1 MKESPCIDTLAT
13 QPMSCRPRNEG
24 AYLGAA
30 PFGMTCRDIHLSLGP
45 FQGITDAPFRNVFKR
60 HFGGIDKFYTP
71 FFTGIHKEEHAKN
84 LQGEEIDPRYNYVET
99 LTPQILSTDA
109 EEILRFAKQ
118 CKELGYK
125 EINLNMGCPFPRV
138 ANKKRG
144 SGLLPYP
151 DKVESMLEG
160 VFEHIGDMKFSVKCR
175 LGYFSP
181 DEIDAIIPIFNKY
194 PLSELII
201 HPRIGK
207 QLYKGEADVE
217 RFKAL
222 IPYINAPLVY
232 NGDVFS
238 VESFE
243 RIRGVI
249 ESLSCGRL
257 RVKPAM
263 TPIEETSPKSVI
275 AGKNP
280 QSTVL
285 KGYMLGR
292 GILANPFLAED
303 IKASVIARRNDEA
316 IQKSVSLDC
325 IVPRNDAKLQS
336 ERTERL
342 HNYVIDLY
350 EDRLHHAGGSP
361 KVLGRMKELWSYLM
375 NSFEEPQVVW
385 RKIKK
390 INALNE
396 YEEAVETIFKEI
408 AIK

>member
-1 MKESPCIDTLAT
+1 MNK
-13 QPMSCRPRNEG
+13 
-24 AYLGAA
+24 
-30 PFGMTCRDIHLSLGP
+30 PFLSLGP

-84 LQGEEIDPRYNYVET
+84 LQGEEIDPLYNDVET

-118 CKELGYK
+118 CQQLGYK

-144 SGLLPYP
+144 CGLLPYP
-151 DKVESMLEG
+151 DKVEAMLER
-160 VFEHIGDMKFSVKCR
+160 VFEEIDIKFSVKCR
-175 LGYFSP
+175 LGYFDP
-181 DEIDAIIPIFNKY
+181 KEIDAILPIFNKF
-194 PLSELII
+194 PISELII

-232 NGDVFS
+232 NGDIVS
-238 VESFE
+238 EESFN
-243 RIRGVI
+243 RISNAVQP
-249 ESLSCGRL
+249 
-257 RVKPAM
+257 V
-263 TPIEETSPKSVI
+263 
-275 AGKNP
+275 N
-280 QSTVL
+280 QF
-285 KGYMLGR
+285 MLGR
-292 GILANPFLAED
+292 GILANPFLAEQIKND
-303 IKASVIARRNDEA
+303 KASTHD
-316 IQKSVSLDC
+316 K
-325 IVPRNDAKLQS
+325 
-336 ERTERL
+336 TERL

-390 INALNE
+390 INALKE

>member
-1 MKESPCIDTLAT
+1 
-13 QPMSCRPRNEG
+13 MSEV
-24 AYLGAA
+24 L
-30 PFGMTCRDIHLSLGP
+30 LSLGP

-71 FFTGIHKEEHAKN
+71 FFTGIHKEDHAKN
-84 LQGEEIDPRYNYVET
+84 LQGEEIDPRYNDVET

-118 CKELGYK
+118 CKQLGYK

-144 SGLLPYP
+144 CGLLPYP
-151 DKVESMLEG
+151 DKVEAMLERI
-160 VFEHIGDMKFSVKCR
+160 FEDIDIKFSVKCR

-181 DEIDAIIPIFNKY
+181 DEIDAIIPIFNKF

-222 IPYINAPLVY
+222 IPYINTPLVY
-232 NGDVFS
+232 NGDIVS
-238 VESFE
+238 VESFG
-243 RIRGVI
+243 RIRNAV
-249 ESLSCGRL
+249 LSVNRF
-257 RVKPAM
+257 
-263 TPIEETSPKSVI
+263 
-275 AGKNP
+275 
-280 QSTVL
+280 
-285 KGYMLGR
+285 MLGR
-292 GILANPFLAED
+292 GLLTNPFLAEQ
-303 IKASVIARRNDEA
+303 IKNGSADACNAS
-316 IQKSVSLDC
+316 
-325 IVPRNDAKLQS
+325 LQYKPVDK
-336 ERTERL
+336 TERL
-342 HNYVIDLY
+342 HVYVIDLY
-350 EDRLHHAGGSP
+350 EDRLRHAGGNP

-375 NSFEEPQVVW
+375 YSFEEPQVVW

-390 INALNE
+390 LNALKD
-396 YEEAVETIFKEI
+396 YEEAVESIFKEI

>member
-1 MKESPCIDTLAT
+1 M
-13 QPMSCRPRNEG
+13 NEV
-24 AYLGAA
+24 
-30 PFGMTCRDIHLSLGP
+30 RLSLGP

-84 LQGEEIDPRYNYVET
+84 LQGEEIDPRYNDVDK

-144 SGLLPYP
+144 CGLLPYP
-151 DKVESMLEG
+151 DKVEAMLER
-160 VFEHIGDMKFSVKCR
+160 VFEAINIQFSVKCR
-175 LGYFSP
+175 LGYFDP
-181 DEIDAIIPIFNKY
+181 KEIEAIIPIFNKF

-217 RFKAL
+217 RFAAL

-232 NGDVFS
+232 NGDIVS
-238 VESFE
+238 VERFGCIQNAVQPVSHF
-243 RIRGVI
+243 
-249 ESLSCGRL
+249 
-257 RVKPAM
+257 
-263 TPIEETSPKSVI
+263 
-275 AGKNP
+275 
-280 QSTVL
+280 
-285 KGYMLGR
+285 MLGR

-303 IKASVIARRNDEA
+303 IQGGARNA
-316 IQKSVSLDC
+316 
-325 IVPRNDAKLQS
+325 P

-342 HNYVIDLY
+342 HAYVLDLY

-390 INALNE
+390 INALTE
-396 YEEAVETIFKEI
+396 YEDAVETIFKEI

>member
-1 MKESPCIDTLAT
+1 MSSPL
-13 QPMSCRPRNEG
+13 
-24 AYLGAA
+24 
-30 PFGMTCRDIHLSLGP
+30 LSLGP

-71 FFTGIHKEEHAKN
+71 FFTGIHKEDHAKN
-84 LQGEEIDPRYNYVET
+84 LQGEEIDPKCNNVET

-118 CKELGYK
+118 CQQLGYK

-144 SGLLPYP
+144 CGLLPYP
-151 DKVESMLEG
+151 DKVEAMLER
-160 VFEHIGDMKFSVKCR
+160 VFEQIDIKFSIKCR

-181 DEIDAIIPIFNKY
+181 EEIDAIIPIFNKF

-207 QLYKGEADVE
+207 QLYKGEADIE

-222 IPYINAPLVY
+222 IPLINAPLVY
-232 NGDVFS
+232 NGDIFS
-238 VESFE
+238 VESFG
-243 RIRGVI
+243 RICKAVQPV
-249 ESLSCGRL
+249 E
-257 RVKPAM
+257 
-263 TPIEETSPKSVI
+263 
-275 AGKNP
+275 
-280 QSTVL
+280 QF
-285 KGYMLGR
+285 MLGR
-292 GILANPFLAED
+292 GLLANPFLAEQISD
-303 IKASVIARRNDEA
+303 TRGMSLQDEPVGTHRMRPQ
-316 IQKSVSLDC
+316 IHDKTD
-325 IVPRNDAKLQS
+325 
-336 ERTERL
+336 RL
-342 HNYVIDLY
+342 HNYVLDLY
-350 EDRLHHAGGSP
+350 EDRLRHAGGSP

-390 INALNE
+390 INALKE
-396 YEEAVETIFKEI
+396 YEDAVESIFKEI

>member
-1 MKESPCIDTLAT
+1 
-13 QPMSCRPRNEG
+13 MSEVQ
-24 AYLGAA
+24 
-30 PFGMTCRDIHLSLGP
+30 LSLGP

-71 FFTGIHKEEHAKN
+71 FFTGIHKEENAKN
-84 LQGEEIDPRYNYVET
+84 LQGEEIDPRCNDVNT
-99 LTPQILSTDA
+99 LTPQILSTDT

-151 DKVESMLEG
+151 DKVEAMLEG

-181 DEIDAIIPIFNKY
+181 EEIDAIIPIFNRF

-217 RFKAL
+217 RFAAL

-232 NGDVFS
+232 NGDIFS
-238 VESFE
+238 VEGFHH
-243 RIRGVI
+243 ILG
-249 ESLSCGRL
+249 
-257 RVKPAM
+257 
-263 TPIEETSPKSVI
+263 VI
-275 AGKNP
+275 AGEDP
-280 QSTVL
+280 QSPVL

-303 IKASVIARRNDEA
+303 IKT
-316 IQKSVSLDC
+316 LDC
-325 IVPRNDAKLQS
+325 FVVPPRNDAK
-336 ERTERL
+336 RRIERL
-342 HNYVIDLY
+342 HAYVLDLY

-375 NSFEEPQVVW
+375 YSFDEPQDIW

-390 INALNE
+390 INALKE
-396 YEEAVETIFKEI
+396 YEEAVETVFRSHTLRSIT
-408 AIK
+408 

>member
-1 MKESPCIDTLAT
+1 M
-13 QPMSCRPRNEG
+13 NE
-24 AYLGAA
+24 
-30 PFGMTCRDIHLSLGP
+30 PFLSLGP

-60 HFGGIDKFYTP
+60 HFGGIDKYYTP

-84 LQGEEIDPRYNYVET
+84 LQGEEIDTLYNDVET

-118 CKELGYK
+118 CKQLGYK

-144 SGLLPYP
+144 CGLLPYP
-151 DKVESMLEG
+151 DMVEAMLERI
-160 VFEHIGDMKFSVKCR
+160 FEEIDIDFSVKCR

-181 DEIDAIIPIFNKY
+181 DEIEAIIPIFNKF

-217 RFKAL
+217 RFKRL

-238 VESFE
+238 VNDFG
-243 RIRGVI
+243 RIRN
-249 ESLSCGRL
+249 
-257 RVKPAM
+257 A
-263 TPIEETSPKSVI
+263 
-275 AGKNP
+275 
-280 QSTVL
+280 VL
-285 KGYMLGR
+285 PMNRFMLGR
-292 GILANPFLAED
+292 GLLTNPFLAEE
-303 IKASVIARRNDEA
+303 IRGGAWNA
-316 IQKSVSLDC
+316 
-325 IVPRNDAKLQS
+325 P

-342 HNYVIDLY
+342 YAYVIDLY
-350 EDRLHHAGGSP
+350 KDRLRHAGGSP

-375 NSFEEPQVVW
+375 YSFEEPQNVW

-390 INALNE
+390 INALRE
-396 YEEAVETIFKEI
+396 YEDAVEYVFTNSRII
-408 AIK
+408 LTGI

>member
-1 MKESPCIDTLAT
+1 
-13 QPMSCRPRNEG
+13 MSD
-24 AYLGAA
+24 
-30 PFGMTCRDIHLSLGP
+30 MQLSLGP

-84 LQGEEIDPRYNYVET
+84 LQGEEIDPCYNDVET

-144 SGLLPYP
+144 CGLLPYP
-151 DKVESMLEG
+151 DKVEAMFEK
-160 VFEHIGDMKFSVKCR
+160 VFEEIDIKFSVKCR
-175 LGYFSP
+175 LGYSSP
-181 DEIDAIIPIFNKY
+181 DEIDTIIPIFNKF

-232 NGDVFS
+232 NGDIVS
-238 VESFE
+238 VASFE
-243 RIRGVI
+243 RIR
-249 ESLSCGRL
+249 
-257 RVKPAM
+257 KAAQ
-263 TPIEETSPKSVI
+263 SV
-275 AGKNP
+275 N
-280 QSTVL
+280 QF
-285 KGYMLGR
+285 MLGR
-292 GILANPFLAED
+292 GLLANPFLAEE
-303 IKASVIARRNDEA
+303 ICGGTCNVT
-316 IQKSVSLDC
+316 
-325 IVPRNDAKLQS
+325 

-342 HNYVIDLY
+342 HVYVLDLY
-350 EDRLHHAGGSP
+350 EDRLRHAGGSP

-390 INALNE
+390 INALKE
-396 YEEAVETIFKEI
+396 YENAVEYVFKNNQ
-408 AIK
+408 IKDFRVLLSSQESNSIDSS

>member
-1 MKESPCIDTLAT
+1 MNGTDL
-13 QPMSCRPRNEG
+13 Q
-24 AYLGAA
+24 
-30 PFGMTCRDIHLSLGP
+30 LSLGP

-71 FFTGIHKEEHAKN
+71 FFTGIQKDHAKN
-84 LQGEEIDPRYNYVET
+84 LQVEEIDPRCNDVET

-118 CKELGYK
+118 CKQIGYK

-144 SGLLPYP
+144 CGLLPYP
-151 DKVESMLEG
+151 DKVETMFATIFDRLD
-160 VFEHIGDMKFSVKCR
+160 DMKFSVKCR

-181 DEIDAIIPIFNKY
+181 DEINAIIPIFNRF

-232 NGDVFS
+232 NGDIIS
-238 VESFE
+238 EESFE
-243 RIRGVI
+243 RIQETINEPRRFDGPND
-249 ESLSCGRL
+249 RL
-257 RVKPAM
+257 PV
-263 TPIEETSPKSVI
+263 
-275 AGKNP
+275 N
-280 QSTVL
+280 QF
-285 KGYMLGR
+285 MLGR
-292 GILANPFLAED
+292 GILANPFLAE
-303 IKASVIARRNDEA
+303 E
-316 IQKSVSLDC
+316 IQGNVWN
-325 IVPRNDAKLQS
+325 VS
-336 ERTERL
+336 ERMERL
-342 HNYVIDLY
+342 HHYVLDLY
-350 EDRLHHAGGSP
+350 EDRLRHAGGSP

-375 NSFEEPQVVW
+375 NAFEEPQSVW

-390 INALNE
+390 INALKE
-396 YEEAVETIFKEI
+396 YETAVEEIFKNNTI
-408 AIK
+408 TL

>member
-1 MKESPCIDTLAT
+1 MS
-13 QPMSCRPRNEG
+13 QP
-24 AYLGAA
+24 L
-30 PFGMTCRDIHLSLGP
+30 LSLGP

-84 LQGEEIDPRYNYVET
+84 LQGEEIDPRCNDVET

-109 EEILRFAKQ
+109 DEILRFAKQ

-144 SGLLPYP
+144 CGLLPYP
-151 DKVESMLEG
+151 DKVEAMLEG
-160 VFEHIGDMKFSVKCR
+160 VFEQIGDMKFSVKCR
-175 LGYFSP
+175 LGYFRP
-181 DEIDAIIPIFNKY
+181 EEIEAIIPIFNRF

-217 RFKAL
+217 RFAAL

-232 NGDVFS
+232 NGDIFS
-238 VESFE
+238 VDDFG
-243 RIRGVI
+243 RIREILNFGP
-249 ESLSCGRL
+249 S
-257 RVKPAM
+257 
-263 TPIEETSPKSVI
+263 TSSGTEDRRIV
-275 AGKNP
+275 N
-280 QSTVL
+280 VF
-285 KGYMLGR
+285 MLGR
-292 GILANPFLAED
+292 GLLANPFLAED
-303 IKASVIARRNDEA
+303 IRRDASNA
-316 IQKSVSLDC
+316 
-325 IVPRNDAKLQS
+325 S

-342 HNYVIDLY
+342 HAYVLDLY
-350 EDRLHHAGGSP
+350 EDRLRHAGGSP

-390 INALNE
+390 INDLKE
-396 YEEAVETIFKEI
+396 YEDAVETIFKDLSPF
-408 AIK
+408 K

>member
-1 MKESPCIDTLAT
+1 
-13 QPMSCRPRNEG
+13 MSNP
-24 AYLGAA
+24 L
-30 PFGMTCRDIHLSLGP
+30 LSLGP

-71 FFTGIHKEEHAKN
+71 FFTGIHKEDHAKN
-84 LQGEEIDPRYNYVET
+84 LQGEEIDPKCNDVET

-118 CKELGYK
+118 CKQLGYN

-144 SGLLPYP
+144 CGLLPYP
-151 DKVESMLEG
+151 DKVEAMFER
-160 VFEHIGDMKFSVKCR
+160 VFEEIDIRFSVKCR

-181 DEIDAIIPIFNKY
+181 DEIDAIIPIFNRF

-232 NGDVFS
+232 NGDIVS

-243 RIRGVI
+243 RIREQVH
-249 ESLSCGRL
+249 
-257 RVKPAM
+257 
-263 TPIEETSPKSVI
+263 PIK
-275 AGKNP
+275 
-280 QSTVL
+280 QF
-285 KGYMLGR
+285 MLGR
-292 GILANPFLAED
+292 GLLANPFLAED

-325 IVPRNDAKLQS
+325 FVPRNGAKRAS
-336 ERTERL
+336 EKTERL

-390 INALNE
+390 INALKE
-396 YEEAVETIFKEI
+396 YEDVVEELFKNVGLSS
-408 AIK
+408 

>member
-1 MKESPCIDTLAT
+1 MN
-13 QPMSCRPRNEG
+13 QV
-24 AYLGAA
+24 
-30 PFGMTCRDIHLSLGP
+30 FLSLGP
-45 FQGITDAPFRNVFKR
+45 FQGITDVPFRNVFKR

-84 LQGEEIDPRYNYVET
+84 LQGEEIDPGCNDVET

-118 CKELGYK
+118 CQQLGYK

-151 DKVESMLEG
+151 EKVEDMLDR
-160 VFEHIGDMKFSVKCR
+160 VFGEIDIKFSVKCR
-175 LGYFSP
+175 LGYFNP
-181 DEIDAIIPIFNKY
+181 EEIDAIIPIFNKY

-222 IPYINAPLVY
+222 MPTIKAPLVY
-232 NGDVFS
+232 NGDIVS
-238 VESFE
+238 VESFN
-243 RIRGVI
+243 RISNAVQ
-249 ESLSCGRL
+249 
-257 RVKPAM
+257 PA
-263 TPIEETSPKSVI
+263 
-275 AGKNP
+275 N
-280 QSTVL
+280 QF
-285 KGYMLGR
+285 MLGR
-292 GILANPFLAED
+292 GILANPFLAEQ
-303 IKASVIARRNDEA
+303 IKNNTAPTHD
-316 IQKSVSLDC
+316 K
-325 IVPRNDAKLQS
+325 
-336 ERTERL
+336 TERL

-350 EDRLHHAGGSP
+350 EDRLHHAGGRP

-390 INALNE
+390 LNALEE
-396 YEEAVETIFKEI
+396 YEDAVEAIFKEI
-408 AIK
+408 PIK

>member
-1 MKESPCIDTLAT
+1 MN
-13 QPMSCRPRNEG
+13 QV
-24 AYLGAA
+24 
-30 PFGMTCRDIHLSLGP
+30 FLSLGP

-84 LQGEEIDPRYNYVET
+84 LQSEEIDPRYNDVET

-118 CKELGYK
+118 CQQLGYK

-151 DKVESMLEG
+151 DKVEDMLDR
-160 VFEHIGDMKFSVKCR
+160 VFDEINMKFSVKCR
-175 LGYFSP
+175 LGYFNP
-181 DEIDAIIPIFNKY
+181 EEIDAIIPIFNKY
-194 PLSELII
+194 PLSELVI

-222 IPYINAPLVY
+222 MPSIKAPLVY
-232 NGDVFS
+232 NGDIVS
-238 VESFE
+238 VESFV
-243 RIRGVI
+243 RINGI
-249 ESLSCGRL
+249 LNDG
-257 RVKPAM
+257 P
-263 TPIEETSPKSVI
+263 
-275 AGKNP
+275 
-280 QSTVL
+280 STGSGTCKTVEQF
-285 KGYMLGR
+285 MLGR
-292 GILANPFLAED
+292 GILANPFLAEQ
-303 IKASVIARRNDEA
+303 IKNDTA
-316 IQKSVSLDC
+316 PTHDK
-325 IVPRNDAKLQS
+325 
-336 ERTERL
+336 TERL

-375 NSFEEPQVVW
+375 NSFEEPQMVW

-390 INALNE
+390 LNALKE
-396 YEEAVETIFKEI
+396 YEDAVEAIFKEI
-408 AIK
+408 PIK